1 MVRIYR
7 SLTVLFLLLIAYAL
21 YITIEEIISF
31 AYVKTILGTEIAIS
45 FLLLIILFS
54 KTYYVY
60 KIWNIKFD
68 NSKLN
73 EEILDNLKTNDNHF
87 RRFKLFWFCVSLD
100 FLIGCILTVFPLY
113 ILIFHP
119 VDLMYFE
126 EILRFTALL
135 LALSYGIIVIYWN
148 IKYISKTSQ
157 NVDNNFN

>member
-100 FLIGCILTVFPLY
+100 FLIGCILNVFPLY
-113 ILIFHP
+113 ILMFHP